1 MSLIDNEY
9 ADYWHT
15 LLGHEAIRLTDHGLV
30 PHGGWS
36 RITEFLAFSKS
47 LLL

>member
-1 MSLIDNEY
+1 M
-9 ADYWHT
+9 
-15 LLGHEAIRLTDHGLV
+15 GLV

-47 LLL
+47 LLLHWNSGHNIVLAVFLF